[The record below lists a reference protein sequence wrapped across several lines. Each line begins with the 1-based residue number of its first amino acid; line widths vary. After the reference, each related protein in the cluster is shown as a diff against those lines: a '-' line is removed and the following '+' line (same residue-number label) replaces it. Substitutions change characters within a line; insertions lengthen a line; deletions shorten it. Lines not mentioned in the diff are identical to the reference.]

1 MVLQGTSPIY
11 NLLPDMLSSLSSE
24 ASLPPE
30 HFQAI
35 MRHLLTFIAKEK
47 QVDSLVEKLCLRFA
61 ATQASKLQPL
71 LLDRFGPVN
80 VGLHHVIQHPHS
92 QICNSWSYR
101 DRHVLPSRTQAN
113 IQCSLW
119 WISLCYFRHRS
130 CATAL
135 LTSQQTQHSLASH
148 KLFPNCSENIRA
160 RFPSCV

>member
-1 MVLQGTSPIY
+1 MSLIEEKKVLQGTSPIY

-80 VGLHHVIQHPHS
+80 VGLLHVIQHPHS
-92 QICNSWSYR
+92 Q
-101 DRHVLPSRTQAN
+101 T
-113 IQCSLW
+113 
-119 WISLCYFRHRS
+119 
-130 CATAL
+130 ATAGLTVTGMYCQAGHRLIYKAACSGLACAIFGTEAVPL
-135 LTSQQTQHSLASH
+135 L
-148 KLFPNCSENIRA
+148 C
-160 RFPSCV
+160 